1 MKTLL
6 LLFSYVITALPGFS
20 QEQKTLEDQLIII
33 TVYTKQNNY
42 IKGLLHEIS
51 DTSVTV
57 YPGDKNE
64 YLAGNQ
70 YKKAVFHYQ
79 QIKLIKTKK
88 QNKVLKNTLVGGSI
102 GLSIGI
108 LSVLNVHPEEA
119 GKVAMITVPAGALTG
134 MVTGLTFR
142 KKYPIN
148 GRDGPFKDFTRAY

>member
-57 YPGDKNE
+57 YPGDKN
-64 YLAGNQ
+64 
-70 YKKAVFHYQ
+70 
-79 QIKLIKTKK
+79 TS
-88 QNKVLKNTLVGGSI
+88 LVRYATVELPHC
-102 GLSIGI
+102 LSNFPS
-108 LSVLNVHPEEA
+108 L
-119 GKVAMITVPAGALTG
+119 
-134 MVTGLTFR
+134 
-142 KKYPIN
+142 Y
-148 GRDGPFKDFTRAY
+148 